1 MIRYYC
7 IYDYSLNLS
16 NAPFIAADDKSAIR
30 LVRNM
35 LLSADD
41 GIVSKVSK
49 HCDLRFVGFFDE
61 ETCEFI
67 GRGEDDI
74 IINLSSIPL
83 PDQGVTNEF

>member
-1 MIRYYC
+1 MINYYAVF
-7 IYDYSLNLS
+7 DKSLNLS
-16 NAPFIAADDKSAIR
+16 NAPFIATDDKSAIR

-49 HCDLRFVGFFDE
+49 HCDLRFVGFFNE

-67 GRGEDDI
+67 PREKDHIVID
-74 IINLSSIPL
+74 LCSIPL
-83 PDQGVTNEF
+83 PDQEVKNEL